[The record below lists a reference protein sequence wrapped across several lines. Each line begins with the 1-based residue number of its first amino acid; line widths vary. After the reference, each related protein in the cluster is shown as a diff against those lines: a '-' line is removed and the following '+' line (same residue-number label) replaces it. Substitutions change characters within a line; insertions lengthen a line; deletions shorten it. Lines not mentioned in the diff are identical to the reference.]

1 LSVCTTLAL
10 ASWGCGSSE
19 KAEFTW
25 DAVRTCLTQR
35 GISEIEGVPPSGAY
49 APPAVVPL
57 NFGDAPGGWLMA
69 DVRGKQ
75 MLWLFFYGDPSEA
88 EHAASEPKAHDP
100 RPPRTKANVIYIF
113 SKRQTLDDSALLESC
128 LATPFER
135 SAREGAP
142 RSTRSASS
150 CRTTLQPPALSLR
163 NSRLR
168 DFLHRLSL
176 SLAVPHETA
185 FS

>member
-1 LSVCTTLAL
+1 MGHHLGLTTLGLGGHRPRCGYLSVCTTLAL
-10 ASWGCGSSE
+10 ASCGCGSSE

-25 DAVRTCLTQR
+25 DGVRSCLTKR

-69 DVRGKQ
+69 DIRGKQ
-75 MLWLFFYGDPSEA
+75 TLWLFFYGDTSEA

-100 RPPRTKANVIYIF
+100 RPPRTKGNVIYIF
-113 SKRQTLDDSALLESC
+113 SKQQTLDDSALLESC

-135 SAREGAP
+135 SARRVPARGP
-142 RSTRSASS
+142 YGPKSS
-150 CRTTLQPPALSLR
+150 RQPSSLR
-163 NSRLR
+163 GSHPR
-168 DFLHRLSL
+168 
-176 SLAVPHETA
+176 AT
-185 FS
+185 